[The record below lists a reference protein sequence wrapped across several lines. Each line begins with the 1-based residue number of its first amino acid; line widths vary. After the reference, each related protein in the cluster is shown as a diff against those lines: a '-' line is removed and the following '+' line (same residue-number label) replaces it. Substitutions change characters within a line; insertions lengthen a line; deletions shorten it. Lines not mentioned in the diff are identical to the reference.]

1 LVAAVIC
8 HDDRSNEDHAVNRI
22 CTRHQVVRGKVDETF
37 ETTSKPTKTASTKIE
52 TIAIGSI
59 T

>member
-1 LVAAVIC
+1 MIAPTRITPWIALAPDINGVCKV
-8 HDDRSNEDHAVNRI
+8 ED
-22 CTRHQVVRGKVDETF
+22 TF
-37 ETTSKPTKTASTKIE
+37 DTTSKPTKTASTKIE